1 MADSPTP
8 HDRVQPPPRP
18 AASSADFT
26 KLLAHL
32 KDVIYTMAA
41 EARANRI
48 SKADAVVLRQRVKEL
63 FQLAEW
69 VDPKGNNLL
78 LAEVPVGL
86 LNTGW
91 QAVKNTLA
99 ADAKQISDLEGQIAA
114 GGQPLTP
121 IQQSAIGLITDQD
134 DVNAANEIV
143 AEAQA
148 SNPTPPAP
156 PNPGSAGVTN
166 QPPPLTP

>member
-1 MADSPTP
+1 MADSTP
-8 HDRVQPPPRP
+8 PKHAQPAARP
-18 AASSADFT
+18 ATSSADFT
-26 KLLAHL
+26 KLLHHL

-48 SKADAVVLRQRVKEL
+48 SRSDAATLRLRVREL

-78 LAEVPVGL
+78 LVEVPVGL

-91 QAVKNTLA
+91 QAVKSTLA
-99 ADAKQISDLEGQIAA
+99 ADAKQISDLEAQIAA
-114 GGQPLTP
+114 GGTGSLTP

-148 SNPTPPAP
+148 A
-156 PNPGSAGVTN
+156 NPGSGGVTN
-166 QPPPLTP
+166 TPPQ

>member
-1 MADSPTP
+1 MADSTP
-8 HDRVQPPPRP
+8 PKHTQPAARP
-18 AASSADFT
+18 ATSSADFT
-26 KLLAHL
+26 KLLHHL

-48 SKADAVVLRQRVKEL
+48 SRSDAATLRLRVREL

-78 LAEVPVGL
+78 LVEVPVGL

-91 QAVKNTLA
+91 QAVKSTLQ
-99 ADAKQISDLEGQIAA
+99 ADAKQISDLEAQIA
-114 GGQPLTP
+114 GEPGTLTP

-148 SNPTPPAP
+148 A
-156 PNPGSAGVTN
+156 NPGSGGTTN
-166 QPPPLTP
+166 QPPTGP